1 MFAFKQKILWL
12 ILICTFMT
20 ALVVGSV
27 SLFMS
32 VRRVEAD
39 SDRELLLRCERAAA
53 DVDHVMTEI
62 RHAVEFGYRQM
73 NDGIQASPGMLDDEA
88 KLRAFTAVMEDRV
101 ISQAQYTEG
110 CVAVYIRYD
119 LSLPVDGF
127 FYTRGRRGVL
137 TKHEMTPLEQYDP
150 SDVEHVGWYYE
161 PIRAGHAIWTPPYE
175 NKNIGLHMI
184 SYVIPVFYEG
194 RTVGVIGMDIDF
206 NYLSHFV
213 LNLKTY
219 ETGYAF
225 AVYGRDLVIHRDFPF
240 RTPTASTPELAEL
253 AWMHAL
259 PSEEQPTLGEYSYQ
273 GGTKRFARA
282 QLESGIHLFLCA
294 PEKEIYADTDDLVIK
309 LVVVIGCSIVV
320 VLLIMNG
327 MLNRFLR
334 LATRDALTGLP
345 NRERFSIFFEREQ
358 ATPKEY
364 GFFLMDIDKFKRI
377 NDTFGHEEGDR
388 VLRRVADA
396 LRHIADGGMVARWGG
411 DEFVGLLPLAEMDA
425 RLSALCEEIAGI
437 EDKVYGRFSVSV
449 GVCAADK
456 KMPLIE
462 MTRLADDGMYRSKQ
476 ERGCRVT
483 WMETKKTA

>member
-32 VRRVEAD
+32 VRRVQED
-39 SDRELLLRCERAAA
+39 SDRELLLRCDRAAT
-53 DVDHVMTEI
+53 DVDHVMAEI

-73 NDGIQASPGMLDDEA
+73 LDGIHASPEMLDDEA
-88 KLRAFTAVMEDRV
+88 QLRAFTAVMEDRV
-101 ISQAQYTEG
+101 ISQAQYTAG

-137 TKHEMTPLEQYDP
+137 SKRDMTPMERYDP

-161 PIRAGHAIWTPPYE
+161 PVKAGHAIWTAPYD
-175 NKNIGLHMI
+175 NKNIDLHMI
-184 SYVIPVFYEG
+184 SYVIPIFHEG

-206 NYLSHFV
+206 DYLSHFV

-219 ETGYAF
+219 NTGYAF
-225 AVYGRDLVIHRDFPF
+225 ATYGETLVIHRDFPF
-240 RTPTASTPELAEL
+240 QTPTATTPELAGL
-253 AWMHAL
+253 AWVHAL
-259 PSEEQPTLGEYSYQ
+259 PSEEQPPIGEYSYE
-273 GGTKRFARA
+273 GETKRFARKT
-282 QLESGIHLFLCA
+282 LESGINLFLCA
-294 PEKEIYADTDDLVIK
+294 PEAEIYADTNDLMQK
-309 LVVVIGCSIVV
+309 LVLVIGCSVVV

-345 NRERFSIFFEREQ
+345 NRERFSIFFDREQ

-364 GFFLMDIDKFKRI
+364 GFFLMDIDRFKRI

-388 VLRRVADA
+388 VLCRVADA
-396 LRHIADGGMVARWGG
+396 LRHIKDGGMVARWGG
-411 DEFVGLLPLAEMDA
+411 DEFVGLLPFSEIDA
-425 RLSALCEEIAGI
+425 RLSMLCEEIAGV
-437 EDKVYGRFSVSV
+437 EDAVYGRFSVSV

-456 KMPLIE
+456 KMSLIE

-476 ERGCRVT
+476 EQGCRVT
-483 WMETKKTA
+483 WM